1 MTKHQNNKEQ
11 AILAA
16 AKEEFLDK
24 GYDGARTTSIAHN
37 AGVTHA
43 MLHYYFKT
51 KEDLFCSI
59 FVDFIAQIG
68 KNLTSLFEDSQKPF
82 VELIENAMSMHF
94 DFIGENPKVPLFIIR
109 EIWSRPER
117 IEMLRQ
123 SISSTVGGLLA
134 SAQQAMDVAKNNG
147 EINSDIDAITLFID
161 ILALNVFPSLFLPI
175 YNTALSQDG
184 EKPFLE
190 KRKQENLKLILNR
203 LTPQSK

>member
-1 MTKHQNNKEQ
+1 MTKHRNNKEH
-11 AILAA
+11 AILEAA
-16 AKEEFLDK
+16 RQEFLEK
-24 GYDGARTTSIAHN
+24 GYDGARTTSIARN

-94 DFIGENPKVPLFIIR
+94 DFISENPKVPLFIIR

-147 EINSDIDAITLFID
+147 EINSDIVDA
-161 ILALNVFPSLFLPI
+161 P
-175 YNTALSQDG
+175 
-184 EKPFLE
+184 EKINEDPYGSWFVVAKDVSFE
-190 KRKQENLKLILNR
+190 KELLDAKAYEEFVQEA
-203 LTPQSK
+203 